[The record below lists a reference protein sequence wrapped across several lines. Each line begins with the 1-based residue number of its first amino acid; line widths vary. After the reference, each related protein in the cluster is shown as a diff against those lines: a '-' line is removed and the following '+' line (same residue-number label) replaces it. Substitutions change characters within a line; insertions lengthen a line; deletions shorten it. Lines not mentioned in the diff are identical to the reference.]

1 MQTLHEMGV
10 SKKAANV
17 WFKLNENTEIAVK
30 TAGGVSDTAF
40 VGNCIGQGTAGGA
53 LVSQANLDHGLEQ
66 YFGNVKDQIH
76 YGDVKIQGLAYQ
88 DDVLKGNKDA
98 LDAQVGN
105 IRMSAM
111 LKEKGLE
118 AHPDKTC
125 FITCGSKSYKQKVKD
140 DLKEHPLAFGDFV
153 MKERVME
160 KYLGQMLHSAG
171 LEESALAT
179 VQEKAGRIRGA
190 TMEIKSIVEEY
201 EMQILGGLMAAW
213 QLWERALLPSLLSGA
228 GTWFGDCSK
237 TVELCDDLQNFF
249 WRVILTV
256 PESCPKVAL
265 RCETKMMG
273 MKWRIWQEKIL
284 LLLRIKGHDKNTLCR
299 EVYEE
304 GKKNSWPGLGRE
316 VTKICEILDIP
327 DVNDTNMTKQDIKKA
342 VSEHHTKV
350 MMDEVKTKSKLDDIK
365 GDNFEE
371 VQPYFYS
378 KSVEHARMAFKVRTH
393 MVQDIPGNFKNRYK
407 KKGSVSNGLICPH
420 CEDGEEM
427 TQSHCVTCMEWEDI
441 RVGLDMNN
449 IDDLVVFFR
458 KLLLEREK
466 REVSE

>member
-1 MQTLHEMGV
+1 MIWKQKGPAEILKNSRFIHMKENFWPRVCEAMVVDKMKGPILKGSSKYQVGGQPGHAPEEHLFTIKSLWAKLEMEGWGMILTMVDIIAFFDRENIYDVMQTLHEMGV

-140 DLKEHPLAFGDFV
+140 DLKEHPLVFGDFV

-201 EMQILGGLMAAW
+201 EMQILGA
-213 QLWERALLPSLLSGA
+213 
-228 GTWFGDCSK
+228 
-237 TVELCDDLQNFF
+237 
-249 WRVILTV
+249 
-256 PESCPKVAL
+256 
-265 RCETKMMG
+265 
-273 MKWRIWQEKIL
+273 
-284 LLLRIKGHDKNTLCR
+284 
-299 EVYEE
+299 
-304 GKKNSWPGLGRE
+304 
-316 VTKICEILDIP
+316 
-327 DVNDTNMTKQDIKKA
+327 
-342 VSEHHTKV
+342 
-350 MMDEVKTKSKLDDIK
+350 
-365 GDNFEE
+365 
-371 VQPYFYS
+371 
-378 KSVEHARMAFKVRTH
+378 
-393 MVQDIPGNFKNRYK
+393 
-407 KKGSVSNGLICPH
+407 
-420 CEDGEEM
+420 
-427 TQSHCVTCMEWEDI
+427 
-441 RVGLDMNN
+441 
-449 IDDLVVFFR
+449 
-458 KLLLEREK
+458 
-466 REVSE
+466 